1 MQAIL
6 TFPFVLVH
14 DTSLPV
20 GLLLPSS
27 CIRASSVASS
37 VSSIGAHIKTG
48 APRLHTTM
56 QAILTF
62 PLVLIRDTFMLMHS
76 IPESLAN
83 DAVQT
88 RQCNLDV
95 PSRARSCHFLAPW
108 IAAPIQSSTTAASR
122 QSVAERQ
129 CTVGTKCIVLHWSRS
144 RFSKTS
150 AFNSLHRSQ
159 AVQSIQT
166 ICQSPPNS
174 IDKPIIVEM
183 NMFQAGWEACMHQFA
198 CSLQPDTQCP
208 SSCPSEVRRCFL
220 HTRLDNLDPS
230 QHSALPLPS
239 HIPDQKKGKRQVCSL
254 TYMAAVGFSKM
265 IQQ

>member
-1 MQAIL
+1 MLGSAPSFTIS
-6 TFPFVLVH
+6 
-14 DTSLPV
+14 SL
-20 GLLLPSS
+20 
-27 CIRASSVASS
+27 
-37 VSSIGAHIKTG
+37 
-48 APRLHTTM
+48 
-56 QAILTF
+56 
-62 PLVLIRDTFMLMHS
+62 D
-76 IPESLAN
+76 
-83 DAVQT
+83 
-88 RQCNLDV
+88 
-95 PSRARSCHFLAPW
+95 SREEKARNM
-108 IAAPIQSSTTAASR
+108 SSTCRIVNRVPRHTENSEHSASR

-198 CSLQPDTQCP
+198 CSLQPDAQCP